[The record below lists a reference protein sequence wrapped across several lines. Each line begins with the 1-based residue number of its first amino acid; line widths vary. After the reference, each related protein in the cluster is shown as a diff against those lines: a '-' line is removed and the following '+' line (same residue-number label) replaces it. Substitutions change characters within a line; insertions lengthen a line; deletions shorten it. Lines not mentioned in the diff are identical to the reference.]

1 MQCSQAGILLNF
13 IWYSL
18 MVLFTAV
25 LENDVVKLDLLELN
39 MEQTKYDVFISYS
52 IKDQKVVEGICGFLE
67 SRGVK
72 CFVAYR
78 DIPRGKVWASEIVEA
93 IDQSKM
99 MLIAFSEDFNMSAQV
114 DREIELAAE
123 NGIPILTFKLSD
135 SKFKGAKK
143 YYLKNLNWIDA
154 FPNPEDFFWDT
165 IR

>member
-1 MQCSQAGILLNF
+1 
-13 IWYSL
+13 